1 MRRGEGGGA
10 LLEGP
15 KDTMDGSTEPALNTP
30 LPYPRHDGGY
40 AFHHAKFPDRNG
52 FVVIYPQAVL
62 PPLQQVNRSHSWGLT
77 VGTNANC
84 EFLRKNKTAAN
95 INNPTRVVCPKGF
108 ADLGCTFV
116 VRCLTYELPTQ

>member
-30 LPYPRHDGGY
+30 LPYPRHNGGY

-62 PPLQQVNRSHSWGLT
+62 PPLQQVNRSQLGMNSGY
-77 VGTNANC
+77 
-84 EFLRKNKTAAN
+84 ERELRIPSQKQNSCKHKQPHPCSVSKR
-95 INNPTRVVCPKGF
+95 IC
-108 ADLGCTFV
+108 
-116 VRCLTYELPTQ
+116 